1 MFAKKLAQTYLSIR
15 SIAVH
20 PGLVR
25 TENQNKAD
33 GAEWF
38 IYLWKPLLMFTSL
51 TVKEGARTQLWAAT
65 ALEAESGRFYISIGK
80 EDDGGKYGTIRRW
93 PIIFRGGRRK
103 S

>member
-51 TVKEGARTQLWAAT
+51 TVKEGARTQLWAVT
-65 ALEAESGRFYISIGK
+65 ASEAESGRFYISIGK
-80 EDDGGKYGTIRRW
+80 EDDGGKYGTIKRW
-93 PIIFRGGRRK
+93 PIIFGGGRRK